1 MSVREHFADTFCMDI
16 LRFAVMIVKNVSQL
30 FKKNNVIWTTLF
42 YFQNV
47 FAVEN

>member
-30 FKKNNVIWTTLF
+30 FKKKKQRNLDNLILF
-42 YFQNV
+42 SKCICC
-47 FAVEN
+47 